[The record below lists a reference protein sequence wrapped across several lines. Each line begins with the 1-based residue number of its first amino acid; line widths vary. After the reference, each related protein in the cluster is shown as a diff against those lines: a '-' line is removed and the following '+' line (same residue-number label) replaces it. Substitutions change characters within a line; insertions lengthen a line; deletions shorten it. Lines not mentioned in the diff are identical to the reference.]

1 MGIKSLN
8 KFIKTRCFDCLS
20 KITLSE
26 LTNRQIV
33 IDASIYMYKF
43 ISDDTLIENMYLMV
57 SLFKKNNITPIF
69 VFDGKPPAEKQEI
82 INERQIKKAEAK
94 VEYDKQKLKLLETTD
109 ESKRHELESDML
121 KLKKKFISIKN
132 SQIREVKELLDA
144 MGVSYYTAEG
154 EADNMCAW
162 LTIKQKVYACL
173 SDDMDMFAFGCP
185 RILRHYNLY
194 KGTMLMYDTKKI
206 LKKLKLTQNEFRELC
221 ILSGSD
227 YNNCLDEKCNNNC
240 RKKYGQNMF
249 NYYEIFQEHKKLKKN
264 NNQCVDFY
272 EYLEKTQ
279 KINNSQNL
287 QLTEGS
293 INFNRLINVMEM
305 FDINKLEDIK
315 LFIDKNKDA
324 IQENI
329 LHNYKKKYD
338 DNKMREILKKDG
350 FVF

>member
-20 KITLSE
+20 KITLSD
-26 LTNRQIV
+26 LTNRQIA

-94 VEYDKQKLKLLETTD
+94 VQYDKQKQRLLETTD
-109 ESKRHELESDML
+109 ESKRYELEMDML

-185 RILRHYNLY
+185 RIIRYYNIY

-227 YNNCLDEKCNNNC
+227 YNSCSDEKCSNHC
-240 RKKYGQNMF
+240 RRKYGQNMF
-249 NYYEIFQEHKKLKKN
+249 NYYDIFQEHKKLKKN

-279 KINNSQNL
+279 NL
-287 QLTEGS
+287 PNTESS
-293 INFNRLINVMEM
+293 INFSRLINVIEM

-329 LHNYKKKYD
+329 QQNYKKDFD
-338 DNKMREILKKDG
+338 DNRIREILKKDG

>member
-20 KITLSE
+20 KITLSD
-26 LTNRQIV
+26 LKNRQIA

-43 ISDDTLIENMYLMV
+43 VSDDTLIENMYLMV

-94 VEYDKQKLKLLETTD
+94 VKYDEQKRKLLEITD
-109 ESKRHELESDML
+109 EVKRHELEIDML

-185 RILRHYNLY
+185 RILRYYNIY

-221 ILSGSD
+221 ILAGSD
-227 YNNCLDEKCNNNC
+227 YNQKTANNYENN
-240 RKKYGQNMF
+240 RKICKQNMF
-249 NYYEIFQEHKKLKKN
+249 NYYNIFQQHKETNKN
-264 NNQCVDFY
+264 CTQHTDFY
-272 EYLEKTQ
+272 EYLEKTE
-279 KINNSQNL
+279 NL
-287 QLTEGS
+287 EKS
-293 INFNRLINVMEM
+293 VNYNRLITIMEM
-305 FDINKLEDIK
+305 FDVNKLEDIQ
-315 LFIDKNKDA
+315 LFIEKNKGT

-329 LHNYKKKYD
+329 KQNYVKKFD
-338 DNKMREILKKDG
+338 DNQIREILKKVG
-350 FVF
+350 FIFV